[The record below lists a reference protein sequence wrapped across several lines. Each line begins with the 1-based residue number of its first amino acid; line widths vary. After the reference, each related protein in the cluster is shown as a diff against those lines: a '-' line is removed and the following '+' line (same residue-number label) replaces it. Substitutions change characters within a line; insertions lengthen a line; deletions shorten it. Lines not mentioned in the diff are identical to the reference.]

1 MTFKKNCVVI
11 VTILTFLSIQYK
23 EYKKGVVQLTDEKIM
38 YKVKD
43 GQLAALN
50 ELFNRYNVPVYNFFL
65 KLTMD
70 VNSSEDLTQNLF
82 YRIIRYR
89 NTFNSGN
96 GTFKSWMYQMARNLH
111 ADHCRQK
118 QRIAEV
124 VKNTSDYEDVADKEE
139 GFKEQDYEKLKA
151 ALSGLGAV
159 NRELIVLSRFEG
171 LKYAEIAK
179 MKNMSLSSIK
189 VQVHR
194 ALKELRILYFKQE

>member
-1 MTFKKNCVVI
+1 
-11 VTILTFLSIQYK
+11 
-23 EYKKGVVQLTDEKIM
+23 M

-43 GQLAALN
+43 GQLAELN

-70 VNSSEDLTQNLF
+70 ISTSEDLTQNLF

-89 NTFNSGN
+89 HTFNSGS

-124 VKNTSDYEDVADKEE
+124 VKQTGEYEDVADKEE

-159 NRELIVLSRFEG
+159 DRELIVLSRFEG

-189 VQVHR
+189 VQIHR
-194 ALKELRILYFKQE
+194 ALKELRVLYFKQEKE